1 MGVDYIVSCY
11 SENDPNQFLKYAWRD
26 IQWPAILETLDI
38 NITEVDYDSPTNYW
52 SPEDVK
58 EMRDRIRAF
67 CDKTLWVSEQD
78 HNAREQ
84 MNDLH
89 EDATVLLEFFNYYVA
104 NNASIRAF

>member
-1 MGVDYIVSCY
+1 MGINYIVSCY

-38 NITEVDYDSPTNYW
+38 NITEVDYDSPINYW

-58 EMRDRIRAF
+58 EMRDRIQAF
-67 CDKTLWVSEQD
+67 CDETLWVSEEDQKHMNYL
-78 HNAREQ
+78 HN
-84 MNDLH
+84 
-89 EDATVLLEFFNYYVA
+89 DATVLLEFFNYYVA

>member
-1 MGVDYIVSCY
+1 MGIDYRVSCY

-58 EMRDRIRAF
+58 EMRDRIQAF
-67 CDKTLWVSEQD
+67 CEK
-78 HNAREQ
+78 Q